1 MKFQHPALKYHAFP
15 VSGKWSMQS
24 SKPINTWEDLE
35 LAYTPGVAVAC
46 TTIAEHPET
55 VYDLTNKGHLVAVI
69 SNGTA
74 VLGLGNIGPLASKPV
89 MEGKCV
95 LMRQFAGLNS
105 IDLELDETDP
115 YKLIEHIAALA
126 PSFGAINLEDIRSPD
141 CFIVEE
147 ALIKR
152 LNIPVF
158 HDDQHGTAIVVTA
171 SILNGL
177 YIKGISPDQAI
188 VTVNGAGAGAL
199 ACVNLLCQ
207 FGVNPK
213 HVRLCDS
220 KGVVHSQRDDL
231 NQYKKPYAHDTSM
244 RVLKDSLH
252 GADVFLGLST
262 GDVVNREMIR
272 GMNPNPLVFALA
284 NPVPEILPEDIYA
297 EHPGALVSTGRSDYP
312 NTINNLLCFP
322 YIFRGALAVRATR
335 ITDAMKHACVYALM
349 DIAREGEWGA
359 RGAYQGHKHNFG
371 PQYFI
376 PKAFDPRLR
385 ERLPVAIAQAAL
397 NDNVS
402 SCTQQTVEALVKELT
417 KEAHQSL
424 PLFQALYIYRKCT
437 QGVLPQI
444 TLVLSYDIEAQGSF
458 PVWREALLALQ
469 TYDMCTVKVYH
480 PQGSRYAQD
489 HSIASFEPVGKNTE
503 SAGCTVYVHVTCP
516 TQKTQL
522 VPLIAHHYGTHQEL
536 RIEDEG
542 NAVSRRYI
550 QTMMQNWSKT
560 FYAAEV
566 ARETLPH
573 WEFLD
578 EKAIVWRCPVDFTV
592 PCNTFIQRGEQK
604 LYISNL
610 ASVSEIIEACTLA
623 MGLCYASKI

>member
-1 MKFQHPALKYHAFP
+1 MKFQHPALRYHAFP
-15 VSGKWSMQS
+15 VSGKWAMYN
-24 SKPINTWEDLE
+24 SKPMDTWEDLE

-46 TTIAEHPET
+46 TTIAQDPET
-55 VYDLTNKGHLVAVI
+55 AYDLTNKSHLVAVI

-74 VLGLGNIGPLASKPV
+74 VLGLGNIGALASKPV

-95 LMRQFAGLNS
+95 LIRQFAGLNS

-126 PSFGAINLEDIRSPD
+126 PSFGAINLEDIKSPD
-141 CFIVEE
+141 CFIVEQ

-158 HDDQHGTAIVVTA
+158 HDDQHGTAIVVCA

-177 YIKGISPDQAI
+177 YIKGIPVERAI

-207 FGVNPK
+207 FGVDPL

-231 NQYKKPYAHDTSM
+231 NQYKKPYAYDTNK
-244 RVLKDSLH
+244 RTLKEALE

-262 GDVVNREMIR
+262 GGVVNQEMIR

-284 NPVPEILPEDIYA
+284 NPVPEILPEEIYA

-335 ITDAMKHACVYALM
+335 ITDAMKHACVHALM

-359 RGAYQGHKHNFG
+359 RGAYQGNKHHFG

-385 ERLPVAIAQAAL
+385 ERLPVAIARAAIQ
-397 NDNVS
+397 DNVS
-402 SCTQQTVEALVKELT
+402 AYTLETLVALEKELT
-417 KEAHQSL
+417 EEAHQSL
-424 PLFQALYIYRKCT
+424 PLFQALYAYRKYT
-437 QGVLPQI
+437 EGALPDI
-444 TLVLSYDIEAQGSF
+444 TLVLSYDVEAHTAF
-458 PVWREALLALQ
+458 PVWREALLALES
-469 TYDMCTVKVYH
+469 YGMCRVNVLH
-480 PQGSRYAQD
+480 PQGSPYAQD
-489 HSIASFEPVGKNTE
+489 SSIPLFESGRDVSKGFT
-503 SAGCTVYVHVTCP
+503 VHVHGISQARETEA
-516 TQKTQL
+516 QL
-522 VPLIAHHYGTHQEL
+522 IPLMTRYCQPYQEM
-536 RIEDEG
+536 RIEDG
-542 NAVSRRYI
+542 QNAVSRQYI
-550 QTMMQNWSKT
+550 RRIMHHWSSI
-560 FYAAEV
+560 
-566 ARETLPH
+566 LPSVCELSP
-573 WEFLD
+573 WECLD
-578 EKAIVWRCPVDFTV
+578 EDAIVWRFPVHFRL
-592 PCNTFIQRGEQK
+592 PCHAFIQLGEAK
-604 LYISNL
+604 LYVSNL
-610 ASVSEIIEACTLA
+610 ASVSEMIEVCTLA
-623 MGLCYASKI
+623 MGLWYANEV